1 MGISQR
7 CSNAVIFRI
16 RTEEPDI
23 GAIPYDWE
31 HSCIYGAKEEIDHG
45 TKALGKRVVFT
56 TYVDANLFHD
66 LISGK
71 SVTGTLHWA
80 NQTVIDFSQ
89 LQSTVETA
97 TFGSNMLL
105 PGPPLNRSLISGA
118 PSDTSEYLLPS
129 VMFGDN
135 SCQHRFHAF
144 LQTQQETQCI
154 VYHKV
159 VCIAANI
166 LRFIHTL
173 ESSTQLTSS
182 VNIGMP
188 LVFGRSSADPSV
200 GGTTQEASWVREEVI
215 RQFRPRVRNK
225 DPV

>member
-7 CSNAVIFRI
+7 CSNAVIVRI

-31 HSCIYGAKEEIDHG
+31 HSCIHGAKEEIDHG

-159 VCIAANI
+159 VMYRCKHSTVYSYSGIFNPADILSKHWDAPSVWKI
-166 LRFIHTL
+166 LRRSFC
-173 ESSTQLTSS
+173 
-182 VNIGMP
+182 
-188 LVFGRSSADPSV
+188 GRTRLIRLL
-200 GGTTQEASWVREEVI
+200 GFVRE
-215 RQFRPRVRNK
+215 
-225 DPV
+225 